1 MANRNSTS
9 VQLAAINAATVVGVT
24 QGILLSNVV
33 RGGQVRQANVNARTR
48 VGKNRTTNTVNVNLV
63 F

>member
-1 MANRNSTS
+1 MANRNNTS

-33 RGGQVRQANVNARTR
+33 TGGQVRQANVNARTK
-48 VGKNRTTNTVNVNLV
+48 VGNNRTTNIVNVNLV

>member
-1 MANRNSTS
+1 MANRNNTS

-24 QGILLSNVV
+24 QGILMYNVV
-33 RGGQVRQANVNARTR
+33 TGGKVRQANVNARTR

>member
-1 MANRNSTS
+1 MANRNNTS

-33 RGGQVRQANVNARTR
+33 SGGQVRQANVNARTR